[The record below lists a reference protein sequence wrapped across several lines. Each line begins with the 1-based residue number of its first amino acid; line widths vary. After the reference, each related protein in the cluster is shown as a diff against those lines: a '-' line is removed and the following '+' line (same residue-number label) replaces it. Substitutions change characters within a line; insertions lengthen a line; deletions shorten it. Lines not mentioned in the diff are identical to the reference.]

1 MIPTPH
7 LDRLADT
14 ALKDL
19 VSDEIETLDDELYAL
34 TGIGLSYE
42 NFDDFELVIYDPN
55 PKSERFICWPI
66 PALQTVREARAL
78 AEQLKAAA
86 TVSA

>member
-7 LDRLADT
+7 LDRVADI
-14 ALKDL
+14 ALKAL
-19 VSDEIETLDDELYAL
+19 TSGEIETLDDELYAL

-42 NFDDFELVIYDPN
+42 GFDDFELVIHDPN
-55 PKSERFICWPI
+55 PQSERYVCWPI